1 LGKRYK
7 EELII
12 IKINNWTECFQ
23 DRVMWKKVVQKT
35 KISNS
40 EDVVPVEEDV
50 YIKRLRKLAGLS

>member
-1 LGKRYK
+1 
-7 EELII
+7 
-12 IKINNWTECFQ
+12 
-23 DRVMWKKVVQKT
+23 MWKKVVQKT